1 MENELV
7 NLSKGEVDLDVAFKQ
22 GKLQLTV
29 KYDGKGADASVTV
42 ALESEYFLSK
52 LKAAIPGQVDDAVI
66 NLLLAAM
73 KA

>member
-42 ALESEYFLSK
+42 ALESEYFLRK
-52 LKAAIPGQVDDAVI
+52 LKAAIQGQVDDADI